1 MTSWNPPEEQL
12 PPLLQAFRNM
22 SPTRQPNM
30 LALEVF
36 LLCAQGPKTY
46 SELEQRTGCT
56 RRNLVKAV
64 GLMVPSVDPQTGE
77 VNAPAMHLLKA
88 EKIKGTTMLRF
99 HITDRGRRL
108 LDGKE

>member
-1 MTSWNPPEEQL
+1 MTTWNAPEEQL

-46 SELEQRTGCT
+46 AELEQLTGCN

-64 GLMVPSVDPQTGE
+64 GLMTPSTHLQTGE
-77 VNAPAMHLLKA
+77 VIAPAMHLLKSQ
-88 EKIKGTTMLRF
+88 KIKGTTTLRF
-99 HITDRGRRL
+99 SITDRGRRL
-108 LDGKE
+108 LDGKG

>member
-1 MTSWNPPEEQL
+1 MTSYNPPEEQL

-36 LLCAQGPKTY
+36 LLCAQEPKTY
-46 SELEQRTGCT
+46 AELEQLTGCT

-64 GLMVPSVDPQTGE
+64 GLMTPSTSQEGE
-77 VNAPAMHLLKA
+77 VQAPAMHLLRPT
-88 EKIKGTTMLRF
+88 KIKGTTTLRF
-99 HITDRGRRL
+99 SITDRGRRL
-108 LDGKE
+108 LDGNG

>member
-46 SELEQRTGCT
+46 NELEQRTGCSRT
-56 RRNLVKAV
+56 NIEKAISQLTPRV
-64 GLMVPSVDPQTGE
+64 RDGE
-77 VNAPAMHLLKA
+77 VIAPAMHLLRA
-88 EKIKGTTMLRF
+88 EKVKGTTMLRF
-99 HITDRGRRL
+99 HVTDRGRRL
-108 LDGKE
+108 LDGKG

>member
-1 MTSWNPPEEQL
+1 MTSYNPPEEQL

-46 SELEQRTGCT
+46 AELEQRTGCS
-56 RRNLVKAV
+56 RRAIEKAV
-64 GLMVPSVDPQTGE
+64 NQLTPRVDPETGG
-77 VNAPAMHLLKA
+77 VNAPAMHLLRLDR
-88 EKIKGTTMLRF
+88 IKNEQAKRIS
-99 HITDRGRRL
+99 ITDRGRRL
-108 LDGKE
+108 LDGKG

>member
-1 MTSWNPPEEQL
+1 MTTWNAPEEQL

-46 SELEQRTGCT
+46 NELEQLTGCH
-56 RRNLVKAV
+56 RNRIDKAV
-64 GLMVPSVDPQTGE
+64 SLLTVQVKNGE
-77 VNAPAMHLLKA
+77 VNAPVMHLLKA
-88 EKIKGTTMLRF
+88 EKIKGTAMLRF
-99 HITDRGRRL
+99 SITSRGRRL
-108 LDGKE
+108 LDGKG

>member
-1 MTSWNPPEEQL
+1 MTTWNAPEEQL

-36 LLCAQGPKTY
+36 LLCAQAPKTY
-46 SELEQRTGCT
+46 AELEQLTGCS

-64 GLMVPSVDPQTGE
+64 GLMVPGVDPQTGE
-77 VNAPAMHLLKA
+77 VNAPAMHLLKLERVKNEQA
-88 EKIKGTTMLRF
+88 KRIS
-99 HITDRGRRL
+99 ITDRGRRL
-108 LDGKE
+108 LDGKG

>member
-1 MTSWNPPEEQL
+1 MTTWNAPEEQL

-46 SELEQRTGCT
+46 KELEQLTNCT

-64 GLMVPSVDPQTGE
+64 GLMTPSTDQEGE
-77 VNAPAMHLLKA
+77 VQAPAMHLLRPVKV
-88 EKIKGTTMLRF
+88 KGTTMLRF
-99 HITDRGRRL
+99 DITSRGRRL
-108 LDGKE
+108 LAANA

>member
-46 SELEQRTGCT
+46 NELVLLTGCSRT
-56 RRNLVKAV
+56 SIESAVNLLTPRLK
-64 GLMVPSVDPQTGE
+64 GGE
-77 VNAPAMHLLKA
+77 LQAPAMHLLKL
-88 EKIKGTTMLRF
+88 ERIKNEQTKRIS
-99 HITDRGRRL
+99 ITKRGRRL
-108 LDGKE
+108 LEGKG